1 MSIEKP
7 CPFCRESIH
16 AEAIKCRFCNEML
29 TGIKAGDQVV
39 SVKPAPTTAPA
50 APKPRRG
57 LLATIGILALGAV
70 VIYLVLPSGAKDAV
84 NAVASRSGIVGRA
97 VPWAER
103 ADTAVR
109 QMLGGDSGV
118 RAAASIQA
126 TTHPTGENPRL
137 TGYEVTRLSDRL
149 AVRISVGWQGGF
161 TGSTYTTIVLW
172 EFSES
177 GHVSTTIVSDD
188 SVIPASDA
196 GVQRLDDWFKTSFY
210 PPLYSNTGG

>member
-1 MSIEKP
+1 MKP

-16 AEAIKCRFCNEML
+16 EEAIKCRFCNEML
-29 TGIKAGDQVV
+29 AGLKGGDQVV
-39 SVKPAPTTAPA
+39 SVNPVPKPVPTA
-50 APKPRRG
+50 AKPRRS
-57 LLATIGILALGAV
+57 LLATLGILAIGAV

-109 QMLGGDSGV
+109 SMLDGSSGAT
-118 RAAASIQA
+118 AAASIQSSL
-126 TTHPTGENPRL
+126 HPTGGSPRL
-137 TGYEVTRLSDRL
+137 VSYDVRRMGDRL
-149 AVRISVGWQGGF
+149 AVQISVNYQAA
-161 TGSTYTTIVLW
+161 TTDYTIVILW

-177 GHVSTTIVSDD
+177 GHISTTLIADD
-188 SVIPASDA
+188 SLWSASKSD
-196 GVQRLDDWFKTSFY
+196 VQRLDDWFRASFY